1 MNAVAF
7 PTIVWLG
14 SMTGAYWMDAPRGGA
29 TRHAFIPYMLHYPFY
44 HWWEGFRASGR
55 ENGISLL
62 MVPPVAYAVLRLY
75 DQPFRERLR
84 TFVLG

>member
-1 MNAVAF
+1 
-7 PTIVWLG
+7 
-14 SMTGAYWMDAPRGGA
+14 MDAPRGGA

-44 HWWEGFRASGR
+44 HWWEGSGLPAGNR
-55 ENGISLL
+55 ISLL
-62 MVPPVAYAVLRLY
+62 TVPPVAYAVLRLY